1 MSRAI
6 FAEPFL
12 DDASLLPGYA
22 EDAVWEK
29 VGLVLSFAGV
39 GSALVEPSLR
49 VAFGPNCLK
58 VNAAGYDV
66 LYDCDCQADAVCFLG
81 AVHQRAVR

>member
-12 DDASLLPGYA
+12 DDVSLFPGYA

-29 VGLVLSFAGV
+29 VDLVLSFPGV

-49 VAFGPNCLK
+49 AAFGSSCLK

-66 LYDCDCQADAVCFLG
+66 LYDYDRQVDSICFLG
-81 AVHQRAVR
+81 VVHQRAVR